1 MNEKLREHIEGL
13 FKDAPR
19 TKQVLEIKEEILQNT
34 VDRYNDLLAEGKTE
48 EEAFNI
54 SVAGIGDISHIIGSV
69 MAPKAMSGYTAE
81 QIEANRRQRA
91 VLLSIAIMLYICC
104 VIPVFI
110 CDMLGASDEIGIIC
124 MFLMVAVATGLVIYR
139 SGIKLHYDVSGDT
152 VVESFKEWNH
162 QNKETKGRKDIVASI
177 VFPIAAV
184 AYLGMSFTTHAWY
197 ITWIIFPIAAA
208 VLNVIYA
215 IMDLSK

>member
-34 VDRYNDLLAEGKTE
+34 VDRYNDLLAEGKNE
-48 EEAFNI
+48 DEAFNI
-54 SVAGIGDISHIIGSV
+54 SVAGIGDVSHIIGSV

-81 QIEANRRQRA
+81 QIESNRRQRA

-104 VIPVFI
+104 VIPMFI
-110 CDMLGASDEIGIIC
+110 CEMLAVDEMLGVVF
-124 MFLMVAVATGLVIYR
+124 MFLMIAVATGLLIYR
-139 SGIKLHYDVSGDT
+139 GGIKLHYDTSGDT

-162 QNKETKGRKDIVASI
+162 QNKETKGNKGVVASI

-197 ITWIIFPIAAA
+197 ITWMVFPIAAA